1 MLHEIKAL
9 EINATQCSV
18 SHCLSLKNSR
28 RYHVDRCQ
36 NEQTKKN
43 SVFAVRYIRRFYQVI
58 FFSRLH
64 CRVLK
69 VYPLHLQIKYS
80 EYLSTSLNVLPYSHV
95 AQYVQKVPCTSE
107 SISGSLRSRS
117 LSLQPA
123 GEYRGR
129 IETPTAGDKGSCYA
143 SYLKLTRSCLETE
156 PSVANTCK

>member
-43 SVFAVRYIRRFYQVI
+43 SVFAVRYIRRFYQVV

-69 VYPLHLQIKYS
+69 VYLLHLQIKYS
-80 EYLSTSLNVLPYSHV
+80 EYLSTSLNVFPYSHV
-95 AQYVQKVPCTSE
+95 AQYVKRPHARASQFQVACVAGALVS
-107 SISGSLRSRS
+107 SRLGSTV
-117 LSLQPA
+117 
-123 GEYRGR
+123 G
-129 IETPTAGDKGSCYA
+129 A
-143 SYLKLTRSCLETE
+143 SKHPRLETKA
-156 PSVANTCK
+156 PATQAT